1 MGTDTIEIRQLPR
14 LSTDD
19 LKALPQLQ
27 GYDDPLGGDNTLFLA
42 GLLDILIDPRRAEI
56 LLLLDNRSTD
66 NFHEGNT
73 CLIVGR
79 GFHNLDYSYPR
90 HRQGPIG
97 EPINSYWIVPRP
109 NSFLFISTMGLRY
122 QWDFSFSATG
132 LDLFALEIPGL
143 IEPLPSYGY
152 PGDPPESFFEDNM
165 PKWNSKVNILGVS
178 SLHTQPPHGQGG
190 SGPDEQHADN
200 RYGRMGILGILH
212 RPKRH
217 R

>member
-79 GFHNLDYSYPR
+79 GVHNLDYSYPR

-132 LDLFALEIPGL
+132 LDFFALEIPGL

-152 PGDPPESFFEDNM
+152 PGDPPRILLRGQHAEVELESEH
-165 PKWNSKVNILGVS
+165 PRRI
-178 SLHTQPPHGQGG
+178 QPPHPA
-190 SGPDEQHADN
+190 STRTRRVRP
-200 RYGRMGILGILH
+200 GRTA
-212 RPKRH
+212 R
-217 R
+217 